1 MTKGDETR
9 SAVLGSALSLASS
22 VGLEGLTIGKLAEHV
37 GMSKSGLFAH
47 FSSKEN
53 LQVAVLEEA
62 IARFVTLVVSP
73 ALKQPRGEPRVR
85 ALFENWLAWS
95 RADFLPGGCIFVVAG
110 VELDDRPGPARD
122 RLMASLK
129 DWVDAI
135 AHAARIAVEEKHFR
149 ADLDCDQLAHE
160 TFSIAY
166 GYHFLR
172 TVFAPADAERRTQ
185 TAFER
190 LLLDARAPRP

>member
-9 SAVLGSALSLASS
+9 STVLGSALSLATQ

-53 LQVAVLEEA
+53 LQVAILEEA
-62 IARFVTLVVSP
+62 TARFVALVIAP
-73 ALKQPRGEPRVR
+73 ALKKPRGEPRLR

-95 RADFLPGGCIFVVAG
+95 KVDFMPGGCIFIQAG

-122 RLMASLK
+122 RYLASQK
-129 DWVDAI
+129 DWLGVLAG
-135 AHAARIAVEEKHFR
+135 AARIAIEERHFR
-149 ADLDCDQLAHE
+149 KDVDVEQIAHE
-160 TFSIAY
+160 IYSLAG
-166 GYHFLR
+166 GYYFMR
-172 TVFAPADAERRTQ
+172 RIVDPIRAERRAR

-190 LLLDARAPRP
+190 LLADARAPT